1 MTLKL
6 KNIDHYAITLSNSE
20 VYLVDIK
27 SIENITKLESFYDL
41 QELLKGNKI
50 EKMITNLL
58 LF

>member
-1 MTLKL
+1 MTL
-6 KNIDHYAITLSNSE
+6 NVFTLSNNE

-50 EKMITNLL
+50 EKMITSLL